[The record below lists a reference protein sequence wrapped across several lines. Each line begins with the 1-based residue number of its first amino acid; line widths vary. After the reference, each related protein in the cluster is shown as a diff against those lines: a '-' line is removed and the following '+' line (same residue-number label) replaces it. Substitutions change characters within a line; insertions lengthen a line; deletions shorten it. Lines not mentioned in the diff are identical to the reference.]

1 MDKTP
6 DLAAQMASLSQA
18 LAEQKSTLQETET
31 ALVARIAD
39 VDDDRRLH
47 TKRLQRFWQKQRTE
61 IEARVQRQAWTVGL
75 AMVSFA
81 ALILIGAA
89 FAYARLD
96 AAQREL
102 RDDIAQLRLAHEQ
115 LAALATQDQAL
126 RDSLS
131 ELSTKVATISATL
144 EQRDDQAERASE
156 RGTTASSDD
165 QERPPPSEPMTDSPS
180 APGDAESP
188 PAESP
193 ATVAPAEVSPDPAP
207 APPPAAATSSA
218 PSPAPVPQPSTAAAV
233 VEPAQTSPD
242 TSAES
247 LTAAHAAP
255 GSASPSAGEPAPD
268 PGTATADRAPQAAEI
283 SKTESSAPPGTEPP
297 ATAPPATAPPPAAE
311 AAAVEQAPTA
321 TEPTLANPE
330 TTAEAAAPGRQARI
344 SDDTLLVG
352 DQPYALQLFGFS
364 SQAGMLRFA
373 RRKDLPPRVYY
384 REERYRD
391 RPWFVLIHSLHPGYR
406 DAAAAQAQ
414 LPSDLASLDTWIRE
428 LPAETKLSILEI
440 NP

>member
-61 IEARVQRQAWTVGL
+61 IEARVQRQSWTVGL

-131 ELSTKVATISATL
+131 ELSTKVATIAATL
-144 EQRDDQAERASE
+144 EQIDAQAEPTAE
-156 RGTTASSDD
+156 RGTAANSDD
-165 QERPPPSEPMTDSPS
+165 QETPPPSEPTTDSPTES
-180 APGDAESP
+180 GGAESP
-188 PAESP
+188 DAKSP
-193 ATVAPAEVSPDPAP
+193 DADSPAEVSPDPPP
-207 APPPAAATSSA
+207 APSPTAATSST
-218 PSPAPVPQPSTAAAV
+218 PSPAPVSQSSTTAAVA
-233 VEPAQTSPD
+233 EPAQTSLD
-242 TSAES
+242 STADD
-247 LTAAHAAP
+247 LTAAQAAP
-255 GSASPSAGEPAPD
+255 GSVSPPMVEPAPD
-268 PGTATADRAPQAAEI
+268 PVTATADRAPQDAEV
-283 SKTESSAPPGTEPP
+283 SETESSVTPGTEPP
-297 ATAPPATAPPPAAE
+297 AATTSPAAE
-311 AAAVEQAPTA
+311 AATVEQAPAA
-321 TEPTLANPE
+321 TDQTPADPE
-330 TTAEAAAPGRQARI
+330 TTAEVAAPTRQARI

-352 DQPYALQLFGFS
+352 AQPYALQLFGFS

-391 RPWFVLIHSLHPGYR
+391 RPWFVLIHSLHAGYR
-406 DAAAAQAQ
+406 DAAAVQAQ
-414 LPSDLASLDTWIRE
+414 LPSDLATLDTWIRE

-440 NP
+440 SP